1 MLHYRT
7 KVDEA
12 PEAEHRQAATVVVHE
27 QLVTEVDT
35 LKEKCDENQKDLLA
49 EGTIVRLL
57 IKEKAST
64 AELNELA
71 NELRMKAAV
80 DLDKLATELREKAN
94 SADINNRI
102 AEILND
108 V

>member
-1 MLHYRT
+1 M
-7 KVDEA
+7 VDDMQKEVDKKA
-12 PEAEHRQAATVVVHE
+12 DVVVHE

>member
-1 MLHYRT
+1 M
-7 KVDEA
+7 VDDMQKEVDKKA
-12 PEAEHRQAATVVVHE
+12 DAVVHE

-71 NELRMKAAV
+71 NELRMKAVV